1 MRFQVKVQKIL
12 KINSCICRTL
22 FEIQKKEKR
31 IKEIENCIN
40 KVDFW
45 DNRENAVKI
54 LKEKEELSEIV
65 NDVKKLSQDID
76 DFCEFVEFIEDVSEL
91 NDSALDIKDRLNKIE
106 KMTLFCGKYDNN
118 DVILN
123 IRAGAGGT
131 DAQDWASMLLRMYL
145 MWAQNK
151 SYNSSIIERSYGAE
165 AGIKSVTVEIKG
177 VQVYGKLKSEAGV
190 HRLVRLSP
198 FNSDNLRQTSFA
210 EVEVLPIVSQE
221 LELNL
226 EEKDLKIDTFRASG
240 AGGQHVNT
248 TDSAVRITHLPTN
261 IVVSCQNERSQARN
275 KETAMKLLRAKITAL
290 NIKKEEEK
298 MNKLRGD
305 RKKVEWG
312 SQVRS
317 YTMHPYKLV
326 KDHRT
331 KYETTHIEKVL
342 DGEID
347 EFIDAFLKMQ
357 MKNMI

>member
-1 MRFQVKVQKIL
+1 MKYPVKLQKNL

-22 FEIQKKEKR
+22 FEVLKKQKR
-31 IKEIENCIN
+31 ILEIEKQIN

-45 DNRENAVKI
+45 EDKENAIK
-54 LKEKEELSEIV
+54 LSKEKEELSDIV
-65 NDVKKLSQDID
+65 DNIKKISDNIE
-76 DFCEFVEFIEDVSEL
+76 DFCEFIDLIEDVSEL
-91 NDSALDIKDRLNKIE
+91 KDDALDIQRQLEKLEKI
-106 KMTLFCGKYDNN
+106 TLFSGKYDSN
-118 DVILN
+118 DVILT

-145 MWAQNK
+145 TWAQNE
-151 SYNSSIIERSYGAE
+151 SYKTSIIERTYGAE
-165 AGIKSVTVEIKG
+165 AGIKSATIEIKG
-177 VQVYGKLKSEAGV
+177 VQVYGKLKSESGV

-210 EVEVLPIVSQE
+210 EVEILPIVEQIAD
-221 LELNL
+221 LNL

-261 IVVSCQNERSQARN
+261 IVASCQNERSQLRN
-275 KETAMKLLRAKITAL
+275 KETAMKLLKAKISAMNL
-290 NIKKEEEK
+290 KKEEERI
-298 MNKLRGD
+298 NDLRGD

-331 KYETTHIEKVL
+331 KHETIHIEKVL
-342 DGEID
+342 NGELD
-347 EFIDAFLKMQ
+347 DFIDAFLQMQ
-357 MKNMI
+357 SKI